1 MNTKTLIAAALLS
14 MFPFVA
20 IAQNTKEKEAPV
32 KPAKIEPAQP
42 AKADKPSDKPTEK
55 PETEITLKVGDKAP
69 EIKVDNWVKGTKVE
83 SFEPGKVYI
92 VEFWATWCP
101 PCRASIPGLSELAKK
116 HKDVA
121 VIGVAASE
129 RKEKD
134 GSDKRLENLKTFVE
148 KQQGAIAYTIA
159 YDSDRE
165 MGTPWMKASGQQGI
179 PAAFIVDHT
188 GKIAWIGHPEELET
202 PLNEALK
209 AAKSSDKSSKKKDK
223 KEKEKE
229 AVKGKGG

>member
-1 MNTKTLIAAALLS
+1 MNTKTLLAAALVS

-20 IAQNTKEKEAPV
+20 IAQSSKEKEAPV

-42 AKADKPSDKPTEK
+42 AQPSDKPTEK
-55 PETEITLKVGDKAP
+55 SVDPDITLKVGDAAP
-69 EIKVDNWVKGTKVE
+69 AIKIDNWVKGKKVD
-83 SFEPGKVYI
+83 SFEAGKVYV

-101 PCRASIPGLSELAKK
+101 PCRASIPGLSALAKK
-116 HKDVA
+116 HKDVT

-129 RKEKD
+129 RKDKD
-134 GSDKRLENLKTFVE
+134 GTDKRLENLKTFVE
-148 KQQGAIAYTIA
+148 KQQDAIAYTIA
-159 YDSDRE
+159 YDADRE

-202 PLNEALK
+202 PLNDVLK
-209 AAKSSDKSSKKKDK
+209 AAKSSDKNAKKKEK
-223 KEKEKE
+223 KDKEKE